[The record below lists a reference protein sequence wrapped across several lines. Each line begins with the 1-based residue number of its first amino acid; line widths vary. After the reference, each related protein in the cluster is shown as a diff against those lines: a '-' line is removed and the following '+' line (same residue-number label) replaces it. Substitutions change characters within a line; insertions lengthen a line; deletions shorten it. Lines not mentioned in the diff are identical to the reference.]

1 MYLRNLMKTDENEL
15 ALKEFLL
22 DINCLEELLP
32 WSGKFNLFDV
42 LKASRNEIRHS
53 NVLAWL
59 LDANE
64 NHEIGDTFIKRIIQD
79 LIKDSTSQSNIF
91 RLLLLDFYSFSV
103 YREWKNIDILM
114 LSNDEKI
121 AIAIENKVGSH
132 EHDNQLKRYKEILNK
147 EYPNYEKI
155 FIYLTPEGE
164 CPSDD
169 DWKILTYETIVENL
183 EYIRDKAELL
193 PDVKLMINNY
203 IDTIRRDIVDDTQLI
218 DICNKIYNKHK
229 RALDLIYTHKIDN
242 KSQIAEDIVSVL
254 KEFADEGKLINYNN
268 NFYTKRMS
276 DLLPNLKAGNSSW
289 GDTYPYTYWILSKDG
304 GISIIFEL
312 GGLNVP
318 AETMLNMQKLIDI
331 TKPNDKKREKFKYK
345 RLHRCNYDFDESDCD
360 NESIKNT
367 IRTAVNYMLKWEKEI
382 LDKLA

>member
-1 MYLRNLMKTDENEL
+1 MKTDENEL

-183 EYIRDKAELL
+183 EHICDKAELL

-229 RALDLIYTHKIDN
+229 RALDLIYAHKIDN

-254 KEFADEGKLINYNN
+254 KEFAEEGKLISDNN
-268 NFYTKRMS
+268 NFYTTRMS
-276 DLLPNLKAGNSSW
+276 NLLPNLTAENSSW
-289 GDTYPYTYWILSKDG
+289 GDTHPYAYWILSKNS
-304 GISIIFEL
+304 GISVIFEL
-312 GGLNVP
+312 GGFNVP
-318 AETMLNMQKLIDI
+318 NETMLNMQKLIDI

-345 RLHRCNYDFDESDCD
+345 RLHRCSYDFDESDCD

>member
-1 MYLRNLMKTDENEL
+1 MKTDENEL

-64 NHEIGDTFIKRIIQD
+64 NHEIGDTFIKRTIQD

-318 AETMLNMQKLIDI
+318 EETMLNMQKLIDI

>member
-1 MYLRNLMKTDENEL
+1 MKTDENEL

-183 EYIRDKAELL
+183 EYIRYKAELL
-193 PDVKLMINNY
+193 PDVKLIINNY

>member
-1 MYLRNLMKTDENEL
+1 MKTDENEL

-42 LKASRNEIRHS
+42 LKAARNEIRHS

-64 NHEIGDTFIKRIIQD
+64 NHEICDAFIKRIIQN

-114 LSNDEKI
+114 LSNDKKI
-121 AIAIENKVGSH
+121 TIAIENKVGSH

-183 EYIRDKAELL
+183 EHICDKAELL

-229 RALDLIYTHKIDN
+229 RALDLIYAHKIDN

-254 KEFADEGKLINYNN
+254 KEFAEEGKLISDNN
-268 NFYTKRMS
+268 NFYTPRMS
-276 DLLPNLKAGNSSW
+276 NLLPNLTAENSSW
-289 GDTYPYTYWILSKDG
+289 GDTHPYAYWILSKNS
-304 GISIIFEL
+304 GISVIFEL
-312 GGLNVP
+312 GGFNVP
-318 AETMLNMQKLIDI
+318 NETMLNMQKLIDI
-331 TKPNDKKREKFKYK
+331 AKPNDKKREKFKYK
-345 RLHRCNYDFDESDCD
+345 RLHRCSYDFDESDCD
-360 NESIKNT
+360 NESVKNT

-382 LDKLA
+382 LDRLA

>member
-1 MYLRNLMKTDENEL
+1 MSNDENEL

-42 LKASRNEIRHS
+42 LKASRSEIRHS

-59 LDANE
+59 LDASE
-64 NHEIGDTFIKRIIQD
+64 NHEIGDIFIKNLFRN
-79 LIKDSTSQSNIF
+79 LVKDNKVYQNDIF
-91 RLLLLDFYSFSV
+91 RLLLLDFYSFSI

-114 LSNDEKI
+114 LSDDEKI
-121 AIAIENKVGSH
+121 AIAIENKIGSH
-132 EHDNQLKRYKEILNK
+132 EHDDQLKRYKDILNQ
-147 EYPNYEKI
+147 NYSDYKKI

-164 CPSDD
+164 CPSDT
-169 DWKILTYETIVENL
+169 DWDILTYETVVENL
-183 EYIRDKAELL
+183 EYIRDRVELL
-193 PDVKLMINNY
+193 PDVRLMINNY

-229 RALDLIYTHKIDN
+229 KALDLIYAYKIDN
-242 KSQIAEDIVSVL
+242 KSQIAENIILVL
-254 KEFADEGKLINYNN
+254 KEFANEGKLINYNN

-276 DLLPNLKAGNSSW
+276 KLLPSLDTANSSW
-289 GDTYPYTYWILSKDG
+289 GDVYPYAYWILSKDN

-312 GGLNVP
+312 GGFNVP
-318 AETMLNMQKLIDI
+318 DSTMFNMQKLIDVV
-331 TKPNDKKREKFKYK
+331 KPNDKKREKFKYK
-345 RLHRCNYDFDESDCD
+345 RLRRCNYDFEESDCD

-367 IRTAVNYMLKWEKEI
+367 IREAVNAMLEWEKET
-382 LDKLA
+382 LDKLGA

>member
-1 MYLRNLMKTDENEL
+1 MKTDENEL

>member
-1 MYLRNLMKTDENEL
+1 MSNDENEL

-59 LDANE
+59 LDASE
-64 NHEIGDTFIKRIIQD
+64 NHEIGDIFIKNLFRN
-79 LIKDSTSQSNIF
+79 LVKDNKVYQNDIF
-91 RLLLLDFYSFSV
+91 RLLLLDFYSFSI
-103 YREWKNIDILM
+103 YREWNNIDILM
-114 LSNDEKI
+114 LSDDEKI
-121 AIAIENKVGSH
+121 AIAIENKIGSH
-132 EHDNQLKRYKEILNK
+132 EHDDQLKRYKDILNQ
-147 EYPNYEKI
+147 NYSDYKKI

-164 CPSDD
+164 CPSDT
-169 DWKILTYETIVENL
+169 DWDILTYETVVENL
-183 EYIRDKAELL
+183 EYIRDRVELL
-193 PDVKLMINNY
+193 PDVRLMINNY

-229 RALDLIYTHKIDN
+229 KALDLIYAYKIDN
-242 KSQIAEDIVSVL
+242 KSQIAENIILVL
-254 KEFADEGKLINYNN
+254 KEFANEGKLINYNN

-276 DLLPNLKAGNSSW
+276 KLLPSLDTANSSW
-289 GDTYPYTYWILSKDG
+289 GDVYPYAYWILSKDN

-312 GGLNVP
+312 GGFNVP
-318 AETMLNMQKLIDI
+318 DSTMFNMQKLIDVV
-331 TKPNDKKREKFKYK
+331 KPNDKKREKFKYK
-345 RLHRCNYDFDESDCD
+345 RLRRCNYDFEESDCD

-367 IRTAVNYMLKWEKEI
+367 IREAVNAMLEWEKET
-382 LDKLA
+382 LDKLGA

>member
-1 MYLRNLMKTDENEL
+1 MKTDENEL

-132 EHDNQLKRYKEILNK
+132 EHDNQLKRYKKILNK

-183 EYIRDKAELL
+183 EHICDKAELL

-229 RALDLIYTHKIDN
+229 RALDLIYAHKIDN

-254 KEFADEGKLINYNN
+254 KEFAEEGKLISDNN
-268 NFYTKRMS
+268 NFYTTRMS
-276 DLLPNLKAGNSSW
+276 NLLPNLTAENSSW
-289 GDTYPYTYWILSKDG
+289 GDTHPYAYWILSKNS
-304 GISIIFEL
+304 GISVIFEL
-312 GGLNVP
+312 GGFNVP
-318 AETMLNMQKLIDI
+318 NETMLNMQKLIDI
-331 TKPNDKKREKFKYK
+331 AKPNDKKREKFKYK
-345 RLHRCNYDFDESDCD
+345 RLHRCSYDFDESDCD

>member
-1 MYLRNLMKTDENEL
+1 MSNDENEL

-59 LDANE
+59 LDASE
-64 NHEIGDTFIKRIIQD
+64 NHEIGDIFIKNLFRN
-79 LIKDSTSQSNIF
+79 LVKDNKVYQNDIF
-91 RLLLLDFYSFSV
+91 RLLLLDFYSFSI
-103 YREWKNIDILM
+103 YREWNNIDILM
-114 LSNDEKI
+114 LSDDEKI
-121 AIAIENKVGSH
+121 AIAIENKIGSH
-132 EHDNQLKRYKEILNK
+132 EHDDQLKRYKDILNQ
-147 EYPNYEKI
+147 NYSDYKKI

-164 CPSDD
+164 CPSDT
-169 DWKILTYETIVENL
+169 DWDILTYETVVENL
-183 EYIRDKAELL
+183 EYIRDKVELL
-193 PDVKLMINNY
+193 PDVRLMINNY

-229 RALDLIYTHKIDN
+229 KALDLIYAYKIDN
-242 KSQIAEDIVSVL
+242 KSQIAENIISVL
-254 KEFADEGKLINYNN
+254 KEFANAGKLINYNN

-276 DLLPNLKAGNSSW
+276 KLLPSLDTANSSW
-289 GDTYPYTYWILSKDG
+289 GDVYPYAYWILSKDN

-312 GGLNVP
+312 GGFNVP
-318 AETMLNMQKLIDI
+318 DSTMFNMQKLIDVV
-331 TKPNDKKREKFKYK
+331 KPNDKKREKFKYK
-345 RLHRCNYDFDESDCD
+345 RLRRCNYDFEESDCD

-367 IRTAVNYMLKWEKEI
+367 IREAVNAMLEWEKET
-382 LDKLA
+382 LDKLGA

>member
-1 MYLRNLMKTDENEL
+1 M
-15 ALKEFLL
+15 
-22 DINCLEELLP
+22 
-32 WSGKFNLFDV
+32 

>member
-1 MYLRNLMKTDENEL
+1 MSNDENEL

-42 LKASRNEIRHS
+42 LKASRSEIRHS

-59 LDANE
+59 LDASE
-64 NHEIGDTFIKRIIQD
+64 NHEIGDIFIKNLFRN
-79 LIKDSTSQSNIF
+79 LVKDNKVYQNDIF
-91 RLLLLDFYSFSV
+91 RLLLLDFYSFSI

-114 LSNDEKI
+114 LSDDEKI
-121 AIAIENKVGSH
+121 AIAIENKIGSH
-132 EHDNQLKRYKEILNK
+132 EHDDQLKRYKDILNQ
-147 EYPNYEKI
+147 NYSDYKKI

-164 CPSDD
+164 CPSDT
-169 DWKILTYETIVENL
+169 DWDILTYETVVENL
-183 EYIRDKAELL
+183 EYIRDKVELL
-193 PDVKLMINNY
+193 PDVRLMINNY

-229 RALDLIYTHKIDN
+229 KALDLIYAYKIDN
-242 KSQIAEDIVSVL
+242 KSQIAENIISVL
-254 KEFADEGKLINYNN
+254 KEFANAGKLINYNN

-276 DLLPNLKAGNSSW
+276 KLLPSLDTANSSW
-289 GDTYPYTYWILSKDG
+289 GDVYPYAYWILSKDN

-312 GGLNVP
+312 GGFNVP
-318 AETMLNMQKLIDI
+318 DSTMFNMQKLIDVV
-331 TKPNDKKREKFKYK
+331 KPNDKKREKFKYK
-345 RLHRCNYDFDESDCD
+345 RLRRCNYDFEESDCD

-367 IRTAVNYMLKWEKEI
+367 IREAVNAMLEWEKET
-382 LDKLA
+382 LDKLGA

>member
-1 MYLRNLMKTDENEL
+1 MKTDENEL

-183 EYIRDKAELL
+183 EHICDKAELL

-218 DICNKIYNKHK
+218 DICNKIYNKHQ
-229 RALDLIYTHKIDN
+229 RALDLIYAHKIDN

-254 KEFADEGKLINYNN
+254 KEFAEEGKLISDNN
-268 NFYTKRMS
+268 NFYTTRMS
-276 DLLPNLKAGNSSW
+276 NLLPNLTAENSSW
-289 GDTYPYTYWILSKDG
+289 GDTHPYAYWILSKNS
-304 GISIIFEL
+304 GISVIFEL
-312 GGLNVP
+312 GGFNVP
-318 AETMLNMQKLIDI
+318 NETMLNMQKLIDI

-345 RLHRCNYDFDESDCD
+345 RLHRCSYDFDESDCD

>member
-1 MYLRNLMKTDENEL
+1 MKTDENEL

-218 DICNKIYNKHK
+218 DICNKIHNKHK